1 MIDFMKLLNND
12 TSNLS
17 ESERAQV
24 EMFTNSLK
32 EKLIDELVK
41 YEADELIKKLEKDKE
56 DFVESIGQN
65 LINGCRGYKNMSMQL
80 LLDIY
85 LEKIGSESFISLIE
99 NLK

>member
-41 YEADELIKKLEKDKE
+41 YEADELIKKLEKD
-56 DFVESIGQN
+56 
-65 LINGCRGYKNMSMQL
+65 
-80 LLDIY
+80 
-85 LEKIGSESFISLIE
+85 
-99 NLK
+99 